1 MLQQVLVVI
10 VLLYVTS
17 NSQPVRQAY
26 VTDCA
31 RKTTPFV
38 QGQVGYVVCN
48 EGTCETAQIATLSRQ
63 IYNNT
68 ACNSA
73 SSWANISITGIDIT
87 GSGVAQFPF
96 LQKAARDALVNC
108 VTAKRATVGA
118 DMVINSAVRVSSQQ
132 HLLYQWG
139 NRNKCVGLVAVP
151 GTSNH
156 EAGLS
161 VDVNN
166 YQAWSASLQLYNFVP
181 IGSSD
186 PVHFDYTGTPN
197 INPGTAKTNDVK
209 SFQALWNLNNPTDA
223 IPVTGVYDAA
233 TGLRFDRSPAS
244 GFTNT
249 NCAPF

>member
-1 MLQQVLVVI
+1 MKCVVI
-10 VLLYVTS
+10 LLVTITLVI
-17 NSQPVRQAY
+17 SQPVRPAY
-26 VTDCA
+26 VTDCS
-31 RKTTPFV
+31 RKTTPWV
-38 QGQVGYVVCN
+38 VGQVGYVVCN
-48 EGTCETAQIATLSRQ
+48 QGTCETSQIGQLSRQ
-63 IYNNT
+63 VYNNI

-73 SSWANISITGIDIT
+73 TSWSSIAGVAGIDTT
-87 GSGVAQFPF
+87 GSGISQFPF
-96 LQKAARDALVNC
+96 LQKGARDSLVAC
-108 VTAKRATVGA
+108 VNANRASVGA
-118 DMVINSAVRVSSQQ
+118 DMVINSAIRVSSQQ

-166 YQAWSASLQLYNFVP
+166 YQAWSAFLQAYSFAP

-186 PVHFDYTGTPN
+186 PVHFDYTGPPN
-197 INPGTAKTNDVK
+197 INPATAKSNDIK
-209 SFQALWNLNNPTDA
+209 SFQALWNLNNPTNK
-223 IPVTGVYDAA
+223 ISVTGVYDAA
-233 TGLRFDRSPAS
+233 TGLRFDMSPVA